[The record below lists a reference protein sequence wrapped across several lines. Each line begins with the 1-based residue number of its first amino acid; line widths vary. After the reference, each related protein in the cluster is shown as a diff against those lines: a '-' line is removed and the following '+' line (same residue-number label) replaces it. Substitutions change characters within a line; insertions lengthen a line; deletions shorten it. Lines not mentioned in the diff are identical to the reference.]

1 MKLNRFL
8 GATALAGFAAVLP
21 AVATAQTQAPSAET
35 RAQEDAAT
43 AADVADP
50 AQSNARQTAVATGQ
64 ASVTSGDTIVVTGSR
79 IRSPNIQSTSPITSV
94 SGDQLF
100 ETGKV
105 SVGDTLNE
113 LPQLRNTFSQQNS
126 TRFLGTRGLNLI
138 DLYGLGSQRTL
149 VLVNGRRHVAG
160 DILASGVSVDINTI
174 PSDLI
179 QDIQILTGGASAT
192 YGSDAVA
199 GVVNF
204 ILKDDYDGI
213 SLRGQSGV
221 SKYGDAGAQLI
232 AGIAGKNF
240 GNGRGNIT
248 VSAEFAHQQDYY
260 ASGRPNLKQV
270 DGFVTVETDPA
281 GSVNGSDG
289 IFDRAFF
296 NDIRSATIS
305 TGGQVAIRYRPT
317 LAGAPCG
324 NDSAGTSFTCSYLF
338 QPGGALAQ
346 QTGLRVGL
354 GPNGSFINGNG
365 YNSRQG
371 RLLVLSPDLKRY
383 SVNLLGHYEIAR
395 AFVPFIEAK
404 YSRTD
409 AFGSQSGP
417 FFSQGQT
424 LGDFVAIPGVAD
436 YSYYTSGAVN
446 REGIRLDNPYISAQA
461 RATLSAQLTAGINSG
476 VNPNS
481 GAAFG
486 STAAG
491 LARQAASLQQ
501 VADGTYRFSLRRNW
515 VDLGIRDEQI
525 RRETYR
531 IVGGVRGDFND
542 DWHYE
547 LSANYGEFK
556 ERNLIQGNINVQR
569 YLLAVDSTTNA
580 AGQVVCR
587 SQVDPNYAVDYVGG
601 NSAILAADVAAC
613 VPINPFGDGSVS
625 QAARNYLT
633 VPSLA
638 QGKITQFDATGFVS
652 GDLSQLFSLPG
663 GPIGFVIGGEYRR
676 ETNFYD
682 LDDLTQA
689 GYAFYNAIPTLNPP
703 TAFEVKE
710 AFGELRVPLIKDLP
724 LIRELTLTG
733 SGRVSD
739 YKGSAGTVYAYSG
752 GVEYR
757 PVEDLMLRGSYSRSV
772 RAPNLGELYSAQ
784 SQNFAPA
791 PNDPCSARNLATGS
805 SNRVANCNAAGRPA
819 GYDYVYT
826 ASLEIVSGGNPNLQA
841 EKSDS
846 YTGGFVLTPS
856 FVPGL
861 SISADYYDITVNNVI
876 TATGSAQQILNLC
889 YDSTSLDNPFCGLFQ
904 RAGANGGPAGEQPF
918 QVLEGS
924 LLQSTANFAK
934 LKVRGVQANVNY
946 NHKFSWGSG
955 FVQATY
961 VRSIQNDSFTNP
973 ADPTF
978 TDRFLDEL
986 GDPKNRLSLNAGAS
1000 VGKIGFNYG
1009 FRYIGSSYL
1018 NTYEDYNSLNGL
1030 PPQNT
1035 DYAPLEKY
1043 PAVGY
1048 HDARVELD
1056 VNDRFNTYIGVDN
1069 IGNKKPPYGLTGVGG
1084 GSGIYDVRG
1093 RYVYVGAVAKF

>member
-1 MKLNRFL
+1 MKFYRLL
-8 GATALAGFAAVLP
+8 GATALTG
-21 AVATAQTQAPSAET
+21 VAIITPSIVSAQTQPSPMQAQSDAAAVEASAEPSA
-35 RAQEDAAT
+35 Q
-43 AADVADP
+43 
-50 AQSNARQTAVATGQ
+50 NAPNTAVATGE
-64 ASVTSGDTIVVTGSR
+64 ATATTGGDIVVTGSR
-79 IRSPNIQSTSPITSV
+79 IRSPNIQSTSPITTV
-94 SGDQLF
+94 SGEQLF
-100 ETGKV
+100 QTGKV

-126 TRFLGTRGLNLI
+126 TVGLGTRGLNLI
-138 DLYGLGSQRTL
+138 DLYGLGTQRTL

-160 DILASGVSVDINTI
+160 DILNSGVSVDINTI

-179 QDIQILTGGASAT
+179 KDIQILTGGASAV

-204 ILKDDYDGI
+204 VLKDDYDGV
-213 SLRGQSGV
+213 SLRGQSGI

-232 AGIAGKNF
+232 GVIAGKNF
-240 GNGRGNIT
+240 GGGRGNIT
-248 VSAEFAHQQDYY
+248 VTGEYAHQEDYY
-260 ASGRPNLKQV
+260 ASGRPNVKQV
-270 DGFVTVETDPA
+270 NGFVTVDTDPA
-281 GSVNGSDG
+281 GSVNGADNV
-289 IFDRAFF
+289 FDRAFF
-296 NDIRSATIS
+296 NDIRSTTIS
-305 TGGQVAIRYRPT
+305 TGGQVGIRYRAG

-324 NDSAGTSFTCSYLF
+324 NDAVGTSYTCSYLF

-346 QTGLRVGL
+346 QNGLRVGL

-371 RLLVLSPDLKRY
+371 QLLVLSPDLKRY
-383 SVNLLGHYEIAR
+383 SFNLLGHYEISR

-404 YSRTD
+404 YSRSD
-409 AFGSQSGP
+409 ARGSQSGP

-424 LGDFVAIPGVAD
+424 LGDATTVTGVSD
-436 YSYYTSGAVN
+436 FSYFTTGDVN
-446 REGIRLDNPYISAQA
+446 REGIRLDNPYLGAQA
-461 RATLSAQLTAGINSG
+461 RATLATQLAAGVNSG

-486 STAAG
+486 TTAGG
-491 LARQAASLQQ
+491 LARQNASLAQI
-501 VADGTYRFSLRRNW
+501 ADGSYRFSLRRNW
-515 VDLGIRDEQI
+515 LDLGIRDEQI

-556 ERNLIQGNINVQR
+556 EKNLIQGNINTQR
-569 YLLAVDSTTNA
+569 YLLSVDSTRNA

-587 SQVDPNYAVDYVGG
+587 SQVDPRYAGSDVGG
-601 NSAILAADVAAC
+601 NPAQLAADIAAC

-625 QAARNYLT
+625 QAARDYLT
-633 VPSLA
+633 VASRA

-663 GPIGFVIGGEYRR
+663 GPIAFVVGGEYRR
-676 ETNFYD
+676 ETNYYD
-682 LDDLTQA
+682 LDDFTQA

-703 TAFEVKE
+703 TAFAVKE
-710 AFGELRVPLIKDLP
+710 AFGELRVPLLKDLP
-724 LIRELTLTG
+724 LIRELTVSG

-739 YKGSAGTVYAYSG
+739 YKGAAGTVYAYSG
-752 GVEYR
+752 GIQYR
-757 PVEDLMLRGSYSRSV
+757 PVEDLMFRGSYSRSV

-784 SQNFAPA
+784 SQNFTPA
-791 PNDPCSARNLATGS
+791 PDDPCSARNLATGS
-805 SNRVANCNAAGRPA
+805 ANRVANCDAAGRPA

-826 ASLEIVSGGNPNLQA
+826 ASLELVSGGNPNLKA

-861 SISADYYDITVNNVI
+861 SISGDYYDVTVNNVI
-876 TATGSAQQILNLC
+876 TATGTAQDILNLC
-889 YDSTSLDNPFCGLFQ
+889 YDSTSLDNPFCGLFK

-918 QVLEGS
+918 QVLQGS

-946 NHKFSWGSG
+946 NHKFDWGTG

-961 VRSIQNDSFTNP
+961 VRSIQYDSFTNP

-978 TDRFLDEL
+978 KDRLLGEL
-986 GDPKNRLSLNAGAS
+986 GNPKTGCRLML
-1000 VGKIGFNYG
+1000 V
-1009 FRYIGSSYL
+1009 
-1018 NTYEDYNSLNGL
+1018 
-1030 PPQNT
+1030 P
-1035 DYAPLEKY
+1035 
-1043 PAVGY
+1043 V
-1048 HDARVELD
+1048 
-1056 VNDRFNTYIGVDN
+1056 
-1069 IGNKKPPYGLTGVGG
+1069 
-1084 GSGIYDVRG
+1084 
-1093 RYVYVGAVAKF
+1093 